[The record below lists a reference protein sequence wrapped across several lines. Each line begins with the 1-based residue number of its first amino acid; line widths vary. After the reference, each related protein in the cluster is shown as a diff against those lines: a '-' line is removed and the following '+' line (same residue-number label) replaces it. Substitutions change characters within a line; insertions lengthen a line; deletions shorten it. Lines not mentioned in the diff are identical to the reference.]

1 MPAKIFADD
10 FEKTLKNEVITKT
23 VEETG
28 DTATK
33 FWLGYFE
40 KKKRN
45 QETQTISMQEIL
57 DVAEEKARAYEKKF
71 LAADKRLDNYAA
83 EMGKIARNGT

>member
-10 FEKTLKNEVITKT
+10 FEKTLKNEVISKT

-33 FWLGYFE
+33 FWLGHFE
-40 KKKRN
+40 RKKRN

-57 DVAEEKARAYEKKF
+57 DTVEAKARAYEKKY

-83 EMGKIARNGT
+83 EMGKIARNAT